1 MSMRKLPAALILAA
15 CAALCVL
22 LASCSAPSSG
32 GELGGLT
39 RISLTEHAAGPPGS
53 VFLSRRPWLNRHDLV
68 SYTIVTYRLDINN
81 FSE

>member
-1 MSMRKLPAALILAA
+1 MSMRKLPAALILAV

-53 VFLSRRPWLNRHDLV
+53 VFLSRRPGE
-68 SYTIVTYRLDINN
+68 IDIIW
-81 FSE
+81 FLTPLSHTGLT

>member
-1 MSMRKLPAALILAA
+1 MSMRKLPAALTLAA

-39 RISLTEHAAGPPGS
+39 RISLTEHAAGSPGS
-53 VFLSRRPWLNRHDLV
+53 VFLSRRPGEIDRIWFLTPLSHTGL
-68 SYTIVTYRLDINN
+68 T
-81 FSE
+81 

>member
-1 MSMRKLPAALILAA
+1 MPMRKLPAALILAV

-22 LASCSAPSSG
+22 LASCSAPGPG

-39 RISLTEHAAGPPGS
+39 RISLTEPAAGSPGS
-53 VFLSRRPWLNRHDLV
+53 GFLSRRPRRIRQDLV
-68 SYTIVTYRLDINN
+68 TYTIVTYRLDINN